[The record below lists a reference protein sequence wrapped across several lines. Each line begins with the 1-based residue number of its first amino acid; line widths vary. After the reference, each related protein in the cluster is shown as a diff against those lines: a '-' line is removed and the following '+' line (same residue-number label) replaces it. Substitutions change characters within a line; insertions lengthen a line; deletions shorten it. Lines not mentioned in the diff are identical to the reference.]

1 MNRQSMLFWASVL
14 VSALFGIV
22 VTGQGIYLF
31 VNGQDCLSYNDY
43 ACAFSAMFSFIII
56 PYGLVIF
63 LFIGLASLPFR
74 IARLIG
80 AVLSGLTGFANAGLC
95 CITTMWAL
103 SSDGENLLSQ
113 DMGMFLLYP
122 FAMFLGGLAL
132 LGVGILGYLR
142 AKQA

>member
-1 MNRQSMLFWASVL
+1 MNRQSMLFWASV
-14 VSALFGIV
+14 VISALFGV
-22 VTGQGIYLF
+22 AVTGLGIYLF

-56 PYGLVIF
+56 PYGLAIF

-74 IARLIG
+74 ITRLIG
-80 AVLSGLTGFANAGLC
+80 AVLSTLTGFANVGLC
-95 CITTMWAL
+95 CVTTMWAF
-103 SSDGENLLSQ
+103 SSDGANLLNQ
-113 DMGMFLLYP
+113 DMGMFLLFP

-132 LGVGILGYLR
+132 LGVGVTGYMR

>member
-14 VSALFGIV
+14 ISALFGIA
-22 VTGQGIYLF
+22 VTGLGIYLF

-43 ACAFSAMFSFIII
+43 ACAFSAMFSFVVI
-56 PYGLVIF
+56 PYGLVVF
-63 LFIGLASLPFR
+63 LVIGLASLPFR

-80 AVLSGLTGFANAGLC
+80 AVFSALTGFTNVGLC
-95 CITTMWAL
+95 CVTTMWAL
-103 SSDGENLLSQ
+103 SSDGTNLLSQ
-113 DMGMFLLYP
+113 DTGMFLLFP
-122 FAMFLGGLAL
+122 FVMFLGGLAL

>member
-14 VSALFGIV
+14 LSALFGIAI
-22 VTGQGIYLF
+22 TGLGIYLY

-43 ACAFSAMFSFIII
+43 ACAFSAMFSFIVI
-56 PYGLVIF
+56 PYGLVIL

-80 AVLSGLTGFANAGLC
+80 AVLSALAGFANVGLC
-95 CITTMWAL
+95 CVTTMWAL
-103 SSDGENLLSQ
+103 SSDGTNLLSQ
-113 DMGMFLLYP
+113 DMGMFLLFP

-132 LGVGILGYLR
+132 LGVGVTGYMR